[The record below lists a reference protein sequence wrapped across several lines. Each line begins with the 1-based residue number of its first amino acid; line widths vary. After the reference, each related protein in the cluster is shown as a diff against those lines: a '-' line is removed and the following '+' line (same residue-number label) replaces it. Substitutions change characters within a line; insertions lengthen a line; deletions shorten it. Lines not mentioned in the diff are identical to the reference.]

1 MWVPLKI
8 PGFLFGVTR
17 ADIERSIEPHSDK
30 RSDVGTTI
38 GSDRNNPEQLGGLK
52 QATGLLPWSGYGVWV
67 AEAQVDGR
75 DWFVHQKIPFR
86 LFSYGGKVVS
96 RGLSG

>member
-17 ADIERSIEPHSDK
+17 AEIERSIEPHSDK

-38 GSDRNNPEQLGGLK
+38 GSDRDNPEQLGGLK
-52 QATGLLPWSGYGVWV
+52 QVTRFLPRGGHGVRV
-67 AEAQVDGR
+67 AISRINGGDG
-75 DWFVHQKIPFR
+75 FVHAKK
-86 LFSYGGKVVS
+86 L
-96 RGLSG
+96 LSMVKEMVPQVA